1 MNGYELVQH
10 LKNGNRIYGTAI
22 LSNSAL
28 WPSAV
33 KSTGIDFVFLD
44 TEHVPLGRET
54 LAQMCQVYKS
64 LGLPP
69 LVRIPSPDPFQ
80 ACMALDGGAVG
91 ILAPY
96 IESVEQVKA
105 LVGATKLRPLK
116 GNKLTSLLA
125 DRSKMNEV
133 LGRYI
138 TDRNK
143 NNILL
148 INIESLTAVENLD
161 HLLAVPGL
169 DGIIIGPHDLSC
181 SLDIPEAYQN
191 PLFKK
196 TVRTIIEKS
205 RMRGLPV
212 GIHLSEAPELQIEW
226 GEAGANI
233 ILHSSDISL
242 FGTLLKKDIAQIRQA
257 LGDDRETSAQRK
269 TII

>member
-1 MNGYELVQH
+1 MHGYELIQH

-22 LSNSAL
+22 LSCSPL

-54 LAQMCQVYKS
+54 LAHMCQVYKG

-96 IESVEQVKA
+96 IESVEQVKE
-105 LVGATKLRPLK
+105 LVGATKLRPVKGKKLK
-116 GNKLTSLLA
+116 SLLA
-125 DRSKMNEV
+125 DSKKMNDV
-133 LGRYI
+133 LGSYI
-138 TDRNK
+138 RNRNQ

-148 INIESLTAVENLD
+148 INIESVPAVEDLD

-169 DGIIIGPHDLSC
+169 DGVIIGPHDLSC
-181 SLDIPEAYQN
+181 SLDVPEDYQN

-196 TVRTIIEKS
+196 TVHTIIEKT
-205 RMRGLPV
+205 RAHDLPV
-212 GIHLSEAPELQIEW
+212 GIHLSEAPEWQVEW
-226 GEAGANI
+226 ANAGANI

-242 FGTLLKKDIAQIRQA
+242 FGHALKNDILQIRGS
-257 LGDDRETSAQRK
+257 LGDDQEKTDYRK